1 MRRSFIATDAGFLWL
16 PGEGSVKLPDR
27 ELHNTLTFFDK
38 NKRRMSTVFISDLH
52 LSPDDSDLMGHFQ
65 FFLENLLPKNTRGLY
80 ILGDIFEYW
89 LGDDSASYLSQTPVE
104 QSLKRVSDAGIDTFL
119 MRGNRDFLLGEAF
132 CDRTGCRL
140 IEEPH
145 FLDDDHQRALLLHG
159 DSLCTDD
166 IEHQKFRTIVRS
178 LDWQKG
184 FLEKTIS
191 ERNQLALQVRYRSE
205 QGKSIKSMDIMDVN
219 ARAVTDELD
228 KAAVRLMIHGHTHRP
243 DIHRTHR
250 SDGTPAFRVVL
261 GDWSQG
267 PSYAE
272 LAAGRLTLHH
282 AGSCREIEVTQ

>member
-1 MRRSFIATDAGFLWL
+1 
-16 PGEGSVKLPDR
+16 
-27 ELHNTLTFFDK
+27 
-38 NKRRMSTVFISDLH
+38 
-52 LSPDDSDLMGHFQ
+52 MGHFE
-65 FFLENLLPKNTRGLY
+65 FFLENLLPENTQRLY
-80 ILGDIFEYW
+80 VLGDLFEYW

-104 QSLKRVSDAGIDTFL
+104 HLLKQISDAGIETFL
-119 MRGNRDFLLGEAF
+119 MRGNRDFLLGDAF
-132 CDRTGCRL
+132 CSRTGCQL
-140 IEEPH
+140 LEEPH
-145 FLDDDHQRALLLHG
+145 FLNEGELRALLLHG

-166 IEHQKFRTIVRS
+166 IEHQKFRKMVRS
-178 LDWQKG
+178 LDWQRT
-184 FLEKTIS
+184 FLDKSIFD
-191 ERNQLALQVRYRSE
+191 RNQLALQVRYRSE

-219 ARAVTDELD
+219 DQAITDELD
-228 KAAVRLMIHGHTHRP
+228 KAAVPLMIHGHTHRP